1 MKILITGGAGFIGS
15 HLVQKLLEQNFFV
28 SVIDNLSTGRRENIS
43 PCLENPKFQFCHDSI
58 FNYPLLDSLVAK
70 ADLVFHLAA
79 AVGVKLIVEDPIRTI
94 ETNILGTEAVLQS
107 SLKHRKKILIASTS
121 EVYGKSEQIPFSEEN
136 DLVLGS
142 TTKSRWAYAAS
153 KMIDEFLAL
162 AYFKHKELPVVLMR
176 FFNTI
181 GPRQSAQYGMVVPRF
196 VQQAIRNEKLTVYGD
211 GEQTRCFC
219 DVEDV
224 VEAMMKLM
232 EPDRVIG
239 EVFNI
244 GSNEE
249 ISVNELARKVIHLVD
264 PTKSQEEIEQQISHL
279 PYQEVY
285 PEGFEEI
292 RTRRPD
298 IQKIREFVGWK
309 SKTSLEETLRKIIK
323 SKSSTF

>member
-28 SVIDNLSTGRRENIS
+28 SVIDNLSTGRKENIV
-43 PCLENPKFQFCHDSI
+43 PFLENPNFQFCYDSI
-58 FNYPLLDSLVAK
+58 FNHPFLDSLIAK
-70 ADLVFHLAA
+70 TDLVFHLAA
-79 AVGVKLIVEDPIRTI
+79 AVGVKLIVQDPIRTI
-94 ETNILGTEAVLQS
+94 ETNILGTEAVLKS

-136 DLVLGS
+136 DVVLGP

-162 AYFKHKELPVVLMR
+162 AYFKQKQLPVVLMR

-181 GPRQSAQYGMVVPRF
+181 GPRQAAQYGMVVPRF
-196 VQQAIRNEKLTVYGD
+196 VEQAIRNEKLTVYGD
-211 GEQTRCFC
+211 GDQTRCFC

-232 EPDRVIG
+232 HSDRAIG
-239 EVFNI
+239 QVFNI

-249 ISVNELARKVIHLVD
+249 ISINELARKVIHLVS
-264 PTKSQEEIEQQISHL
+264 PAKSNKEIEQQIGHFS
-279 PYQEVY
+279 YQEVY
-285 PEGFEEI
+285 SEGFEEI
-292 RTRRPD
+292 KTRKPD
-298 IQKIREFVGWK
+298 IQKIKDFIGWE
-309 SKTSLEETLRKIIK
+309 SKTSLEETIRKIIK
-323 SKSSTF
+323 SKNLIS

>member
-1 MKILITGGAGFIGS
+1 MKILVTGGAGFIGS

-28 SVIDNLSTGRRENIS
+28 SVIDNLSTGRKENVS
-43 PCLENPKFQFCHDSI
+43 PFLENPNFQFYHDSI
-58 FNYPLLDSLVAK
+58 FNHPLLDSLIAR

-94 ETNILGTEAVLQS
+94 ETNILGTEAVLKS
-107 SLKHRKKILIASTS
+107 SLKHHKKTFLASTS

-136 DLVLGS
+136 DLLLGP

-162 AYFKHKELPVVLMR
+162 AYFKQKQLPVVLMR

-181 GPRQSAQYGMVVPRF
+181 GPRQAAQYGMVVPRF
-196 VQQAIRNEKLTVYGD
+196 VEQAIRNEPLTVYGD

-232 EPDRVIG
+232 KSDRVIG
-239 EVFNI
+239 QVFNI

-249 ISVNELARKVIHLVD
+249 ISINELARKVIHLVY
-264 PTKSQEEIEQQISHL
+264 PAKNQEEIEQQIRHL
-279 PYQEVY
+279 SYQEVY
-285 PEGFEEI
+285 SEGFEEI
-292 RTRRPD
+292 KTRRPD
-298 IQKIREFVGWK
+298 IQKIKRFVGWE
-309 SKTSLEETLRKIIK
+309 SKTSLEKTIRKIIQ
-323 SKSSTF
+323 SKNPTF